1 MSTMTTAEPR
11 RSLDQVADRIRELIV
26 AGELKEGDKLPP
38 ERDLA
43 KQMGVGRPVLR
54 ESLRTLE
61 NAGMLILKKGK
72 YGGAFVAQGSPRVMA
87 GYLSDLVH
95 LGSITLAELTEA
107 RIWIEEIIVR
117 IACERATEKDFGALE
132 ENIRE
137 AEALFAEGR
146 LADKTQKNIAFH
158 NILAASTRNAMLV
171 VNMHSLTDIFS
182 RFAEQAGSETT
193 RTTFQSRWRFMRALR
208 ARDTEAAVEEM
219 NRNLKKTHRLYTRL
233 AQKNGLTNAARA
245 KSKNP
250 FGLIRSRSG

>member
-1 MSTMTTAEPR
+1 MSTMTSSEPR

-43 KQMGVGRPVLR
+43 KRMGVGRPVLR

-61 NAGMLILKKGK
+61 NAGMLVLKKGK
-72 YGGAFVAQGSPRVMA
+72 YGGAFVAQGNPRVMA

-95 LGSITLAELTEA
+95 LGSITLSELTEA

-117 IACERATEKDFGALE
+117 IACERATERDFEALE
-132 ENIRE
+132 QNIRE
-137 AEALFAEGR
+137 AEALYAEGR
-146 LADKTQKNIAFH
+146 LAEKTQANIEFH

-171 VNMHSLTDIFS
+171 VNMHSLTDVFA
-182 RFAEQAGSETT
+182 RFALQAGSETT

-233 AQKNGLTNAARA
+233 AQQSGLTSVTRA
-245 KSKNP
+245 KSRNP
-250 FGLIRSRSG
+250 FGQIRSKNV